1 LNRSLRSHVA
11 AVGIAASTLVLAADC
26 SGLVGASTQA
36 EVEPAPAP
44 PTISQEVIGQTPW
57 PVKTRYVVDLWLHGY
72 AMLIT
77 DTSRTPAFR
86 RDYRDAMIVAKNSKN
101 ILTQLDQNAEML
113 RHGLRVN
120 PRLIDGARLALREGS
135 WEEMG
140 NDIAAF
146 LTGGADSA
154 SGKKRQSALSTWKRA
169 PHASE
174 ETIDMSAALGAIY
187 KTEADREWLKVFA
200 LSLTD
205 EHSKFY
211 EQYWREQQRALRP
224 ALAAVDTQ
232 FSQRYLKLLR
242 SYFRGVQ
249 LQTGEIVLSLP
260 LGGEGQNILQGQHS
274 VAIGFPDVA
283 DSSLEAVYEFAHEVV
298 GGVAEQAVRERIT
311 PAEFRAGVGA
321 PLVSPAKVRG
331 GALLLQRAIPELVNG
346 YERHY
351 LAIARISATDSDV
364 ESAFVRAFPL
374 RQSIIDGM
382 DQRLDEVLKA
392 AD

>member
-1 LNRSLRSHVA
+1 MA
-11 AVGIAASTLVLAADC
+11 AGALVLAAGC
-26 SGLVGASTQA
+26 SGLVGANTQPA
-36 EVEPAPAP
+36 AEPAPAP
-44 PTISQEVIGQTPW
+44 LTISQEVIGQTPW

-72 AMLIT
+72 AMLIA

-86 RDYRDAMIVAKNSKN
+86 RDYRDATIVAKNSRN
-101 ILTQLDQNAEML
+101 ILTQLDQNAEVL
-113 RHGLRVN
+113 QHGLRVN
-120 PRLIDGARLALREGS
+120 PRLVDGAHLALREGS

-146 LTGGADSA
+146 LTGGTDSA
-154 SGKKRQSALSTWKRA
+154 NGKKRLSALSTWKRT

-187 KTEADREWLKVFA
+187 RTEADREWLKTFA

-260 LGGEGQNILQGQHS
+260 LGGEGQSILQGQHS
-274 VAIGFPDVA
+274 IAIGYPGVP
-283 DSSLEAVYEFAHEVV
+283 DSSLDAVYEFVHEAV
-298 GGVAEQAVRERIT
+298 GVVAEQAVRERIS

-331 GALLLQRAIPELVNG
+331 GALLLQRAIPDLVNG

-351 LAIARISATDSDV
+351 LAIARVPATDINVD
-364 ESAFVRAFPL
+364 SAFVRAFPL
-374 RQSIIDGM
+374 RQTIIDGM